1 MSDFAIVQI
10 YPKDLKSIKK
20 IEDLL
25 AQEGIRK
32 DQNLDYMCAIF
43 DENKQVI
50 ATGSAYKDTL
60 RCLAVDKHYQGEGL
74 LNKIVSHLIAVE
86 NSRGYHHLFVY
97 TKISSSFFFQNIGFY
112 PIVTVQDHL
121 VFMEN
126 RPHGFS
132 NYLNKLA
139 QHPFKK
145 ENAKISAVILNAN
158 PFSLGHL
165 YLIETA
171 SKESDLVHVFM
182 VSQDSSLFPF
192 DVRKKLIIE
201 GCAHLDNLVFH
212 ETGPYIISNSTFP
225 SYFQKDS
232 LSVARSHAL
241 LDISIFHIIA
251 ERLNIRHRYVGQEKT
266 SQVTAVYNQVMQEL
280 LPTYGITLH
289 EIERK
294 KIGDTTISA
303 STIRQ
308 YIKNGQIEKIKDLV
322 PATTYQFLLSPEAK
336 QIIDAIKASESV
348 IHY

>member
-1 MSDFAIVQI
+1 MSDFTIVQI

-20 IEDLL
+20 IEELL

-43 DENKQVI
+43 DENQQVI
-50 ATGSAYKDTL
+50 ATGSTYKDTL
-60 RCLAVDKHYQGEGL
+60 RCLAVDKTYQGEGL

-97 TKISSSFFFQNIGFY
+97 TKLSSSIFFQNLGFY
-112 PIVTVQDHL
+112 PIATVEDQL

-132 NYLNKLA
+132 NYLDQLDR
-139 QHPFKK
+139 QPLKK
-145 ENAKISAVILNAN
+145 ENTKVSAVILNAN

-171 SKESDLVHVFM
+171 SKESDIVHVFM

-192 DVRKKLIIE
+192 EVRKRLIIE

-232 LSVARSHAL
+232 LAVARSHAL

-251 ERLNIRHRYVGQEKT
+251 ERLGITHRYVGQEKT
-266 SQVTAVYNQVMQEL
+266 SQVTAVYNKVMQEL

-294 KIGDTTISA
+294 KVDDTTISA

-308 YIKNGQIEKIKDLV
+308 YIKDGQIDKVKNLV
-322 PATTYQFLLSPEAK
+322 PATTYQFLMSPEAK
-336 QIIDAIKASESV
+336 QIIHDIKASDSV